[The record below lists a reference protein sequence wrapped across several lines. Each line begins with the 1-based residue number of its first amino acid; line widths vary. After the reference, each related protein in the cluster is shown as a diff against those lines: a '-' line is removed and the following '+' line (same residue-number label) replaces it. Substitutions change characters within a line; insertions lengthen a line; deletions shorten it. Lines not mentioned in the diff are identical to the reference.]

1 MDEPELI
8 LAAQENNIERVRE
21 LLNPDV
27 TEDVNIMDSNGFTAL
42 SHAAQEGY
50 EEIVRMLLDY
60 QRGTPRAVNVNHL
73 DESGTPLHRA
83 VGQGYNNIV
92 RMLLQEPNINVNVRD
107 RRDGNTPLHL
117 LADDL
122 GSIYSEE
129 TATAE
134 LLLSRNDLNVNK
146 KNFDGSTPLLIAIQ
160 NNNIHLANLILKHPG
175 YKGEKMQIKNLLYAK
190 SKEML
195 DFLLSQ
201 PNFNVN
207 YPLPKP
213 ERILRR
219 DKTYEYESFYPPT
232 LPRKSDILGMS
243 FHNFLNPSES
253 RELRKRAIRQGA
265 IYSFKDVFHLYK
277 EDIQK
282 LNAIALRMQVIDKII
297 PNTMTSFDSEMPSR
311 LQIEAEMEYD
321 EESRSYKRAKMEDT
335 LKENIQKLKAERDA
349 LSITSQVL
357 IQDLFRNLRI
367 PPPDIP
373 NNGFYVKEILRYLR
387 EKYYETDKLI

>member
-1 MDEPELI
+1 MEPELI
-8 LAAQENNIERVRE
+8 TAVRTNNIERVRE

-27 TEDVNIMDSNGFTAL
+27 TANVNITDMFGYTAL
-42 SHAAQEGY
+42 AHATFLAEGPFAD
-50 EEIVRMLLDY
+50 EGNIEIVRMLLDY
-60 QRGTPRAVNVNHL
+60 QRGTPLAVDVNHQ
-73 DESGTPLHRA
+73 EPLGSFPLLNSIFLGHSK
-83 VGQGYNNIV
+83 IV
-92 RMLLQEPNINVNVRD
+92 KMLLQEPTINVNLRLQG
-107 RRDGNTPLHL
+107 RLHPVY
-117 LADDL
+117 AIVDE
-122 GSIYSEE
+122 GIKYSEE
-129 TATAE
+129 IAE
-134 LLLSRNDLNVNK
+134 LLLSRNDLNVNL
-146 KNFDGSTPLLIAIQ
+146 TPLLNYAILK
-160 NNNIHLANLILKHPG
+160 NNIHLANLILNNQR
-175 YKGEKMQIKNLLYAK
+175 YKGEKKQFNLTNAN

-195 DFLLSQ
+195 DLLLSQ
-201 PNFNVN
+201 PNFNIN
-207 YPLPKP
+207 YPLPNP

-219 DKTYEYESFYPPT
+219 DKTYEYESFHPPT
-232 LPRKSDILGMS
+232 LPQKSELFRMSLGS
-243 FHNFLNPSES
+243 LNPSEA
-253 RELRKRAIRQGA
+253 RELKRRAIRQGA
-265 IYSFKDVFHLYK
+265 IYSLKDEFHLYK

-335 LKENIQKLKAERDA
+335 LKENIQKLKTERDA